1 MFNYYDTTQLIKDLD
16 IVISA
21 NEKELEVLR
30 TITDGDIMTKVKIQ
44 QLQSEINEMRVQRT
58 YYSNKM
64 ADQYANNCV
73 NGKCSNGCC
82 PYKLNIS

>member
-64 ADQYANNCV
+64 ADQLINNCV
-73 NGKCSNGCC
+73 NGNCINGCC
-82 PYKLNIS
+82 PYKLN